1 MKILRVSLAAL
12 GCFAAVSTAQAKEL
26 TFFFDVFSSGPE
38 IYPCDAGIWQG
49 QQPKYCHYKG
59 TATNCNPNE
68 LGKTPGQ
75 TGVTTGM
82 TTVDGSALSSY
93 FSEAHACICTGGTG
107 NPNTGVRGGDYLMNF
122 MRYKAAVWEGQDGS
136 TDPNHRGWGTAVE
149 RTAQG
154 TLDGVTVARHVRETQ
169 GMTMAPATN
178 VEQEFKTQ
186 LESVTFNFGSELY
199 GAHFFVDFCYRGP
212 QIPYWLGNGNPMNAK
227 AQFASFAWLKSTNPF
242 TGGDATTGKP
252 TLNYTSLSNL
262 KMKTVMVCDKQG
274 QGTYKYDH
282 NGATP
287 NGGAFDSFLTDIR
300 DQGNIDVSTLAGNGV
315 QVAGINGTGVNPNQ
329 QRFVLPAP
337 TGGTNWVGTLEGD
350 KKFGPLSLTDLSVRP
365 DQYWLFGGANGNVVT
380 ITEGSSAETPRFC
393 KLRTYFVEESGK
405 RERAWQRHDARFI
418 VKWLV
423 EENVTDDS
431 AL

>member
-1 MKILRVSLAAL
+1 
-12 GCFAAVSTAQAKEL
+12 
-26 TFFFDVFSSGPE
+26 
-38 IYPCDAGIWQG
+38 
-49 QQPKYCHYKG
+49 
-59 TATNCNPNE
+59 
-68 LGKTPGQ
+68 
-75 TGVTTGM
+75 
-82 TTVDGSALSSY
+82 
-93 FSEAHACICTGGTG
+93 
-107 NPNTGVRGGDYLMNF
+107 
-122 MRYKAAVWEGQDGS
+122 
-136 TDPNHRGWGTAVE
+136 
-149 RTAQG
+149 
-154 TLDGVTVARHVRETQ
+154 
-169 GMTMAPATN
+169 
-178 VEQEFKTQ
+178 
-186 LESVTFNFGSELY
+186 
-199 GAHFFVDFCYRGP
+199 
-212 QIPYWLGNGNPMNAK
+212 
-227 AQFASFAWLKSTNPF
+227 
-242 TGGDATTGKP
+242 
-252 TLNYTSLSNL
+252 
-262 KMKTVMVCDKQG
+262 MKTVMVCDKQG

-380 ITEGSSAETPRFC
+380 ITEGTSAETPRFC